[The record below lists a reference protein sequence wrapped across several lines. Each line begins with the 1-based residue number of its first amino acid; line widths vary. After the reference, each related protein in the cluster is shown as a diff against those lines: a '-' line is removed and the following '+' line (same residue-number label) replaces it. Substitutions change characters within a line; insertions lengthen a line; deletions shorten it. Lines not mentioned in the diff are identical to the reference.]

1 MLPAQQ
7 AQAAAVIRAMDSSDL
22 GLATP
27 WVEPGFTVDCG
38 ERRMAGRALAAW
50 EARQGRQDEPVPG
63 FAEHSMIVGDP
74 AGAALIEAV
83 GRRLAATFLFEA
95 GRPLAR
101 GPGLATEL
109 SAACELVA
117 LHPEPVPFEASVD
130 APNGAQLMVRGIA
143 LPLMRGDDQAGA
155 VQIVCN
161 WREVLSRS
169 AARRLR
175 RELGAALRDVRAAAP
190 QIDPFQPNA
199 SSR

>member
-1 MLPAQQ
+1 
-7 AQAAAVIRAMDSSDL
+7 
-22 GLATP
+22 
-27 WVEPGFTVDCG
+27 
-38 ERRMAGRALAAW
+38 MAGRALAAW
-50 EARQGRQDEPVPG
+50 QARQLGSGQQSRQDEPVPG
-63 FAEHSMIVGDP
+63 FAEHSMIVSDP

-101 GPGLATEL
+101 GPGLASEL

-117 LHPEPVPFEASVD
+117 LHPEPVPFEVSVD
-130 APNGAQLMVRGIA
+130 APDGAQLMVRGIA
-143 LPLMRGDDQAGA
+143 LPLLRGDDQAGA

-190 QIDPFQPNA
+190 HIDPFQPQH